1 MVRRMAA
8 VVLALTL
15 TPTLVRAQDTVLT
28 VTVPSAEVHKGAST
42 ATPVIGH
49 APRGT
54 VLPVSRNLGSWA
66 KVAWPDAPEGVG
78 YVHLTMGRLGP
89 SSTDASTANTP
100 PRTSSAPA
108 SATSAPASA
117 TSAPPSSTS
126 APESATTTIPP
137 ATHRPA
143 RQRIAVRGELTDTT
157 ISRIFGVGGLVESMN
172 SFGAT
177 ARTWRGN
184 HLGIQLAFTR
194 DAMRSDATAGR
205 VTSIR
210 FEPGVVYALFDHVS
224 DYVWIRPYLGSVLS
238 FGHQTLKVPAPAAT
252 ESASDNGIGFRVFG
266 GSELSFAAVPW
277 LGLSAELGYRRF
289 PAPFP
294 GFEADRPSVSI
305 AGHWYIK

>member
-15 TPTLVRAQDTVLT
+15 NPTLARAQDAVLT
-28 VTVPSAEVHKGAST
+28 VTVLSADVHKGPST
-42 ATPVIGH
+42 VTPVIGH
-49 APRGT
+49 VSRGT

-78 YVHLTMGRLGP
+78 YVHVTMGRIGP
-89 SSTDASTANTP
+89 SSADASAANMA

-117 TSAPPSSTS
+117 T
-126 APESATTTIPP
+126 TTIPP
-137 ATHRPA
+137 VTRKSAGERM
-143 RQRIAVRGELTDTT
+143 AVRGELSDTPIT
-157 ISRIFGVGGLVESMN
+157 HIFGVGGLVGPMS

-177 ARTWRGN
+177 ARAWRSD

-194 DAMRSDATAGR
+194 DAMTSDVAPGR

-224 DYVWIRPYLGSVLS
+224 DYVWIRPYVGSVLS
-238 FGHQTLKVPAPAAT
+238 FRHQTLKVSAPAAM
-252 ESASDNGIGFRVFG
+252 EPASDNGIGFRVFG
-266 GSELSFAAVPW
+266 GSELTFGGVPRF
-277 LGLSAELGYRRF
+277 GLSAELGYRRF
-289 PAPFP
+289 PTPFP
-294 GFEADRPSVSI
+294 EFEADRLSVSI